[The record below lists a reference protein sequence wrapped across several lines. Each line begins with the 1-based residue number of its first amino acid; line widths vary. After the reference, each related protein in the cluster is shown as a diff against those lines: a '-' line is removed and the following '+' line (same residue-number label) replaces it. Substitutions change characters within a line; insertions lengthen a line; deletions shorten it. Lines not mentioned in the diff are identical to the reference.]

1 MIDSVDLRL
10 QHMVEQTAD
19 KVTDPAGRLNKREL
33 VAAVRRELGNDDLD
47 PDTRSLALDRL
58 AEKLV
63 TEFGDR
69 HNPRPRAG
77 DSLFYPD
84 DILKLGNGVWVRM
97 ARAKDFD
104 LVAWQRLSRK
114 NRTRVDE
121 ADNKIY
127 NYTEARLEAFR
138 ATTDDLDLIDVE
150 RYSFGWSED
159 DATETGLF

>member
-1 MIDSVDLRL
+1 MTDSVDLRL

-77 DSLFYPD
+77 
-84 DILKLGNGVWVRM
+84 
-97 ARAKDFD
+97 
-104 LVAWQRLSRK
+104 
-114 NRTRVDE
+114 
-121 ADNKIY
+121 
-127 NYTEARLEAFR
+127 
-138 ATTDDLDLIDVE
+138 
-150 RYSFGWSED
+150 
-159 DATETGLF
+159 